1 MAVSRQKYR
10 AKPTWVGGIRFASK
24 REAARYLDLLLLEK
38 AGEIKALELQPKFP
52 IEMLRPSTGE
62 VIACGR
68 YTADF
73 VYYDVRTGAVV
84 IEDVKSSATA
94 TEAYRLRKRL
104 VEAQYAIQITET
116 R

>member
-1 MAVSRQKYR
+1 MSRPHKYR
-10 AKPTWVGGIRFASK
+10 AVPKVVQGIRFAST
-24 REAARYLDLLLLEK
+24 REANRYLDLVLLVK
-38 AGEIKALELQPKFP
+38 AGEIQDLELQPEFP

-62 VIACGR
+62 VIHCGR
-68 YTADF
+68 YCADF
-73 VYYDVRTGAVV
+73 AYYDVRTGAVV

-104 VEAQYAIQITET
+104 VEAQYAIQIQEP